1 MTGWA
6 NMEGNQR
13 LIFIAH
19 PRSGSSSL
27 YQILQLHPSLN
38 ILEEPFNEGFAEW
51 SPNGKTYLD
60 KIVDIPSF
68 DEQLADIFSE
78 YNGLKMLNYQ
88 LDDDVLAYLLEKKDL
103 FFIFLRRRNILQSV
117 VSTMIADQTGLWK
130 MWEMNRTFGEYYKQL
145 KPLNISEIQS
155 DTQEIEKQLDNIE
168 RRLDNRPKGT
178 VLKFVYE
185 DLYFTALEQRKRQI
199 EVIWPFLKLSPLRDE
214 RVEYY
219 LLPEKVK
226 INSLETY
233 RMLPNCQEIEEKCGN
248 DRTGWLFKG

>member
-1 MTGWA
+1 
-6 NMEGNQR
+6 MEENQR

-27 YQILQLHPSLN
+27 YQILQLHPGLN

-68 DEQLADIFSE
+68 EEQLADIFSE

-130 MWEMNRTFGEYYKQL
+130 MWEMDRTFQEYYKEL
-145 KPLNISEIQS
+145 KPISISEIQS
-155 DTQEIEKQLDNIE
+155 DILGIEMQLDNIE
-168 RRLDNRPKGT
+168 RKLDSRPKGT
-178 VLKFVYE
+178 VLKFIYE
-185 DLYFTALEQRKRQI
+185 DLFFIPLEQQKRQI
-199 EVIWPFLKLSPLRDE
+199 EAIWPFLDLPPLRDE
-214 RVEYY
+214 RIEYY
-219 LLPEKVK
+219 LSPEKVK

-233 RMLPNCQEIEEKCGN
+233 HMIPNGQEIEDKCGN
-248 DRTGWLFKG
+248 DRTGWLFKV

>member
-1 MTGWA
+1 MK
-6 NMEGNQR
+6 ENQR

-27 YQILQLHPSLN
+27 YQILQLHPNLN

-68 DEQLADIFSE
+68 EEQLADIFSE

-88 LDDDVLAYLLEKKDL
+88 LDDDVLIHLLEIKDL

-117 VSTMIADQTGLWK
+117 VSTLIADQTGLWK
-130 MWEMNRTFGEYYKQL
+130 MWEMDRTFGEYYKEL
-145 KPLNISEIQS
+145 KPLDISVIQS
-155 DTQEIEKQLDNIE
+155 DTQGIEMQLDNIE
-168 RRLDNRPKGT
+168 RRLDNRPKDT

-185 DLYFTALEQRKRQI
+185 DLYFSPVEQQKQQI
-199 EVIWPFLKLSPLRDE
+199 EAIWPFLGLPPLRDE
-214 RVEYY
+214 RIKYY
-219 LLPEKVK
+219 LSPEKVK

-233 RMLPNCQEIEEKCGN
+233 RMIPNGNEVEEQCGN
-248 DRTGWLFKG
+248 DRTGWLFKS

>member
-1 MTGWA
+1 
-6 NMEGNQR
+6 MEENQR

-27 YQILQLHPSLN
+27 YQVLQLHPSLN
-38 ILEEPFNEGFAEW
+38 LLEEPFNEGFAEW

-60 KIVDIPSF
+60 KIMDIPSF
-68 DEQLADIFSE
+68 DEQLVDIFSE

-88 LDDDVLAYLLEKKDL
+88 LDEDVLSHLLEKKDL

-117 VSTMIADQTGLWK
+117 ISTMIADQTGLWK
-130 MWEMNRTFGEYYKQL
+130 MWEMDRTFTEYYKAL

-155 DTQEIEKQLDNIE
+155 DIQEIERQLDYIE
-168 RRLDNRPKGT
+168 RRLDNRPFGT

-185 DLYFTALEQRKRQI
+185 DLYFTSLENQTRQI
-199 EVIWPFLKLSPLRDE
+199 EAIWPFLNLPPLRDE
-214 RVEYY
+214 RIEYY
-219 LLPEKVK
+219 LSPEKVK

-233 RMLPNCQEIEEKCGN
+233 RMIPNGKEIEEKCGS
-248 DRTGWLFKG
+248 DRTGWLFQG